1 MSSAIDGTVN
11 DSQKPMTSHRR
22 TQGIV
27 PRRSLTVAD
36 WSLLARVAAMQVA
49 TTFVVRIVPLRVVR
63 TVAARLARL
72 MLVAALVE
80 DAKAVWAIEA
90 TGRRIGRLSTCLVKA
105 VVAEAMLSSSVRS
118 IRFTIGVKRVAD
130 GSLRA
135 HAWVASE
142 NGVLI
147 GATSEDYVRLVE
159 LSGTSA

>member
-1 MSSAIDGTVN
+1 MSSTNDGTVN
-11 DSQKPMTSHRR
+11 DSQKPMTSHRC
-22 TQGIV
+22 TQRIV

-36 WSLLARVAAMQVA
+36 WSLLARVAAMQIA
-49 TTFVVRIVPLRVVR
+49 TTVIVRIVPLRVVR
-63 TVAARLARL
+63 TVAARFARVMRVGAPL
-72 MLVAALVE
+72 E
-80 DAKAVWAIEA
+80 DAKVVWAIEA
-90 TGRRIGRLSTCLVKA
+90 TGRRIGRLNTCLVQA

-147 GATSEDYVRLVE
+147 GATSEDYVHLVE